1 LRKFWKEHPKPVIAE
16 LGGKNPA
23 IVAASADLAKAAS
36 GIARSAAGYG
46 GQKCS
51 ACSRVYVH
59 EAVYDELLERL
70 VETTKSFE
78 IGDPTS
84 RSTYLG
90 PLISDKAVHT
100 WREALGEAR
109 RDGRILTGSEP
120 LAPELEVGH
129 YVRPAIVDRLPDA
142 HRLFRD
148 ELFVPFL
155 VVAKVA
161 TLDEAIEKANRSEY
175 GLTAGIF
182 SEDESEI
189 ERFFD
194 RIECGVC
201 YANRPSGATTG
212 AWPGVQSFCGWKASG
227 STGKGG
233 CGPWYV
239 QQFLREQSRTVM
251 RA

>member
-1 LRKFWKEHPKPVIAE
+1 
-16 LGGKNPA
+16 
-23 IVAASADLAKAAS
+23 
-36 GIARSAAGYG
+36 
-46 GQKCS
+46 
-51 ACSRVYVH
+51 
-59 EAVYDELLERL
+59 
-70 VETTKSFE
+70 
-78 IGDPTS
+78 
-84 RSTYLG
+84 
-90 PLISDKAVHT
+90 
-100 WREALGEAR
+100 
-109 RDGRILTGSEP
+109 
-120 LAPELEVGH
+120 
-129 YVRPAIVDRLPDA
+129 VRPAVVDRLPDD
-142 HRLFRD
+142 HRLLVD

-155 VVAKVA
+155 AVAKVKS
-161 TLDEAIEKANRSEY
+161 LDEAIERANRSEY

-182 SEDESEI
+182 SEDEAEV

-194 RIECGVC
+194 KVESGAC